1 MVNITR
7 TETMKRRVSGI
18 FLLILISLGWS
29 RSAFAQGKTDFTLSV
44 PDEIYEGEQFKIS
57 FTVNADGKKF
67 KMDEPSGLNVLY
79 GPSQSSSQRIAIING
94 NRTSEQHTT
103 FTYVLLAEKAGDY
116 EIPAATVMVGSA
128 TYKTQSRKI
137 KVFPSSA
144 RRSGSAAN
152 TNGGSRGS
160 TGISDNDV
168 FVVATASKTSIYEQ
182 EGTLVTFK
190 VYSLLDFNF
199 EDVKFPDFE
208 GFIAQDVPA
217 PQVQQLK
224 AEQYKGKVYRTI
236 EIKQVYLFPQRS
248 GQLVVPSGTIDLVV
262 SVPVRAQFDSE
273 ESIFDSF
280 FSTYQNVRKTIK
292 SKPISIQVKPLPTPK
307 PEGFDGAVGQY
318 SLSAELP
325 QSVVKANESLTVKL
339 TLKGEGNLKL
349 TQIPT
354 PAFPEGF
361 EAYDPKEDDQIDVT
375 LSGVRG
381 SKSKEFFAVPRHAGD
396 FVIPKIDFAYFDPTT
411 ATYKTIKID
420 EMKVHVDKGDVT
432 TQTSVS
438 NFTDKQEIKYLGEDI
453 RYIKRST
460 SSTRA
465 NTPSLPLY
473 VLAYAL
479 AAVGG
484 LIVFAIVRAKRKEM
498 GDLSIYKSKRAGKHA
513 KRWLKLA
520 ILKKNSGDHTA
531 YFEALLKGLS
541 DYLSSKLQLPL
552 SNLSKDTIAET
563 MQARG
568 VEVSLINKTLSVLS
582 TLELARYTPTGE
594 VGEKD
599 QLYNQCAEVIE
610 SLESQK
616 L

>member
-1 MVNITR
+1 MVNTTR
-7 TETMKRRVSGI
+7 RETMKRRVSSI
-18 FLLILISLGWS
+18 FLLILIFLGWS
-29 RSAFAQGKTDFTLSV
+29 YSASAQGKTDFTLSV

-67 KMDEPSGLNVLY
+67 KMDEPVGLSVLY
-79 GPSQSSSQRIAIING
+79 GPSQSTSQRISIING

-116 EIPAATVMVGSA
+116 EIPSATVMVGSA
-128 TYKTQSRKI
+128 TYKTQSKKI

-144 RRSGSAAN
+144 RRSGGK

-160 TGISDNDV
+160 TGISDSDV
-168 FVVATASKTSIYEQ
+168 FVVATASKTNIYEQ

-208 GFIAQDVPA
+208 GFIAQDIPA

-248 GQLVVPSGTIDLVV
+248 GQLVVPSGSIDLIV
-262 SVPVRAQFDSE
+262 SVPVRAQLDDE
-273 ESIFDSF
+273 ESIFNSF
-280 FSTYQNVRKTIK
+280 FSTYQEVRKTIK

-325 QSVVKANESLTVKL
+325 QAVVKANESLSMKL

-354 PAFPEGF
+354 PKFPEGF
-361 EAYDPKEDDQIDVT
+361 EIYDPKEEDQIDVT

-396 FVIPKIDFAYFDPTT
+396 FVIPKIGFAYFDPTT

-420 EMKVHVDKGDVT
+420 EMKVHVDKGDAT
-432 TQTSVS
+432 AQTSVS
-438 NFTDKQEIKYLGEDI
+438 NFTDKQEIKYLGKDI
-453 RYIKRST
+453 RYIKRTT
-460 SSTRA
+460 SNTRA

-473 VLAYAL
+473 VLAYVLIAIGGVI
-479 AAVGG
+479 AFAV
-484 LIVFAIVRAKRKEM
+484 VRSKRKEM
-498 GDLSIYKSKRAGKHA
+498 GDLSIYRSKRAGKHA

-520 ILKKNSGDHTA
+520 ISKKNSGDHSA

-568 VEVSLINKTLSVLS
+568 VNDALINRTLSVLS

-594 VGEKD
+594 VSEKD
-599 QLYNQCAEVIE
+599 QLYNECAEVIE